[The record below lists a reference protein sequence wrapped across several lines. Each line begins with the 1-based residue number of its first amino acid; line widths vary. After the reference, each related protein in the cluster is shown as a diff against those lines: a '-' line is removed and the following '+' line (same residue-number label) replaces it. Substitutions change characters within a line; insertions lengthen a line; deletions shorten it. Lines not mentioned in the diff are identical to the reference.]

1 MTQEQYNNFIE
12 YLEYQITEAET
23 IVADTEKDLQEKEA
37 YLAKRRE
44 NSEWSSYGTIL
55 NQMQNLIRLRNYWI
69 GWLRECRATLRQAK
83 HYGAEE

>member
-44 NSEWSSYGTIL
+44 KSEWSSYGAIL
-55 NQMQNLIRLRNYWI
+55 DQMQNLIRQRNYWV
-69 GWLRECRATLRQAK
+69 GRLRECHATLRQAK